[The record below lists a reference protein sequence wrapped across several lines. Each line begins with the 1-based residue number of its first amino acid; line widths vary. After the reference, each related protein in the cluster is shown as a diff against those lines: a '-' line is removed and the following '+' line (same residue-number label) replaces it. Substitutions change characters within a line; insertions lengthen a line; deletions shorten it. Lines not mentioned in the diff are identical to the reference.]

1 MSQIKGWCPDA
12 WHPMAAGDG
21 LLVRV
26 RPMMG
31 RIDGAQL
38 AGLRDAALAYGNG
51 LIDLTSRANLQI
63 RGVSEQGWEP
73 LIRRLIALG
82 LVHAD
87 PIMEARRALLVA
99 PDWEAGDD
107 TACIAA
113 QWADR
118 LAEFP
123 DLPAK
128 VGFAIDA
135 GSAPLLTGK
144 AGDFRIEPGAQG
156 GLILRAAGRPT
167 GVAVT
172 RSDAVDALLALAH
185 WFVACGG
192 REAGRMM
199 RHKAALPDWA
209 QGDVATATPI
219 LSLRPGQHA
228 LGFIYGVPFGQID
241 AATLA
246 ELAPHAIR
254 LTPWRMLIAEGAEG
268 RAIEGLLQDPAD
280 PLLRVDACPGQPSC
294 PQASVETRVLAR
306 QIDPYVNGR
315 LHISGCA
322 KGCAR
327 SAPAALCLT
336 GREGRYDLARHAKAG
351 APPQRAGLTHSDIL
365 AHLGVTDAACL

>member
-38 AGLRDAALAYGNG
+38 AGLCEAATAYGSG

-63 RGVSEQGWEP
+63 RGVSEQGWRH
-73 LIRRLIALG
+73 LVARLVELN
-82 LVHAD
+82 LVHVD
-87 PIMEARRALLVA
+87 PVMEARRALLVA

-113 QWADR
+113 EWADR
-118 LAEFP
+118 LEELP
-123 DLPAK
+123 DLPSK
-128 VGFAIDA
+128 IGFAIDA
-135 GSAPLLTGK
+135 GASPILTGK

-172 RSDAVDALLALAH
+172 RSEAVDGLLALAN
-185 WFVACGG
+185 WFVASGG
-192 REAGRMM
+192 RDAGRMV

-209 QGDVATATPI
+209 LGEVAAATPV
-219 LSLRPGQHA
+219 LPLRPGRHA
-228 LGFIYGVPFGQID
+228 LGFLYGVPFGQID
-241 AATLA
+241 AAILA

-268 RAIEGLLQDPAD
+268 RAIDGLLHDPAD

-294 PQASVETRVLAR
+294 PQASVETRALAR
-306 QIDPYVNGR
+306 QIAPYVTGR

-336 GREGRYDLARHAKAG
+336 GREGRYDLAYHAKAG
-351 APPQRAGLTHSDIL
+351 APPQRGGLDRAAL
-365 AHLGVTDAACL
+365 FDLLGVPDAACL

>member
-1 MSQIKGWCPDA
+1 MSLIKGWCPDA

-26 RPMMG
+26 RPTMG
-31 RIDGAQL
+31 RITSAQL
-38 AGLRDAALAYGNG
+38 QGLCETALTYGNG

-63 RGVSEQGWEP
+63 RGVSEQDWRP
-73 LIRRLIALG
+73 LIARLIALE

-87 PIMEARRALLVA
+87 PVMESRRALLVT
-99 PDWEAGDD
+99 PDWQAGDD

-113 QWADR
+113 EWIDR
-118 LAEFP
+118 LGEFP

-135 GSAPLLTGK
+135 GPTPLLTGK
-144 AGDFRIEPGAQG
+144 AGDFRIEPGAMG

-167 GVAVT
+167 GVVVT
-172 RSDAVDALLALAH
+172 RSDAVDVLLAMAN
-185 WFVACGG
+185 WFVASGG
-192 REAGRMM
+192 CDAGRMV

-209 QGDVATATPI
+209 QGDSVPATPF
-219 LSLRPGQHA
+219 LPLRPGRHP

-241 AATLA
+241 ASTLA

-268 RAIEGLLQDPAD
+268 VAIQGLIRDPTD
-280 PLLRVDACPGQPSC
+280 PLLRVDACPGKPAC
-294 PQASVETRVLAR
+294 PQASVETRALAR
-306 QIDPYVNGR
+306 QIAPYVTGR

-327 SAPAALCLT
+327 STPAALCLT
-336 GREGRYDLARHAKAG
+336 GHKGRYDLAHHARAG
-351 APPQRAGLTHSDIL
+351 APPQQAGLTRSDIL

>member
-26 RPMMG
+26 RPLMG

-38 AGLRDAALAYGNG
+38 AGLCDAAMSYGNG

-63 RGVSEQGWEP
+63 RGVSERDWRP
-73 LIRRLIALG
+73 LVAQLVGLN

-87 PIMEARRALLVA
+87 PVMEARNSLLVA
-99 PDWEAGDD
+99 PDWKAGDD

-113 QWADR
+113 EWADR

-135 GSAPLLTGK
+135 GPAPLLMGK
-144 AGDFRIEPGAQG
+144 AGDFRIESGAQG

-172 RSDAVDALLALAH
+172 RSDAVDALLALAD
-185 WFVACGG
+185 WFVASGG
-192 REAGRMM
+192 REAGRMV

-209 QGDVATATPI
+209 QGDVAAATPV
-219 LSLRPGQHA
+219 LPLRPGRHA
-228 LGFIYGVPFGQID
+228 LGFLYGVPFGQID

-254 LTPWRMLIAEGAEG
+254 LTPWRMLIAEGGEG
-268 RAIEGLLQDPAD
+268 RAIDGLLHDPAD

-294 PQASVETRVLAR
+294 SQASVETRALAR
-306 QIDPYVNGR
+306 EVAPYVTGR
-315 LHISGCA
+315 LHVSGCA

-336 GREGRYDLARHAKAG
+336 GREGRYDLARHARAG
-351 APPQRAGLTHSDIL
+351 APPQRAGLTRSDIL